1 MVLALALGLTMALVL
16 ALALPCPDIKPDPD
30 PNQARFERLGR
41 PLVVSG
47 ERQVRTQPSTM
58 RPALVP

>member
-1 MVLALALGLTMALVL
+1 MALVL
-16 ALALPCPDIKPDPD
+16 ALALPCPDTKLDLD

-58 RPALVP
+58 CPALVP